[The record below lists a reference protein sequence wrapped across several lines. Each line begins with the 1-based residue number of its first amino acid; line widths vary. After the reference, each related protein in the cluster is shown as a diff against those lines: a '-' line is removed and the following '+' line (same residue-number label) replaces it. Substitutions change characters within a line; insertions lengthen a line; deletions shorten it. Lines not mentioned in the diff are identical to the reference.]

1 MPVIASNTNNSW
13 RASTGRHDLGQQQL
27 VLLRK
32 MLNNANATVG
42 VTPKDMEAEVEEL
55 VTPNVSKE
63 WRWGY
68 GE

>member
-1 MPVIASNTNNSW
+1 
-13 RASTGRHDLGQQQL
+13 
-27 VLLRK
+27 